1 MNIFIVKRATQEVI
15 ARYEVHKAG
24 PNGTPPPDEGYFDS
38 AWERAVHDRLVEES
52 QRSSYEFRMQLPKT
66 LYETST

>member
-24 PNGTPPPDEGYFDS
+24 PTGTPPPDEEYFDT
-38 AWERAVHDRLVEES
+38 AWERAVSDRLVDDT
-52 QRSSYEFRMQLPKT
+52 QRPAYEFRLQLPKT
-66 LYETST
+66 LYESST